1 MSSTI
6 IDFPFRSASRA
17 GAVQPW
23 HAVLVK
29 SIKHGIAQIRE
40 HRRLRRDTDELLARD
55 DRLLADIGLRRC
67 ELEYARTAGAL
78 RMPRP
83 TMTARPGRS
92 SSTVK

>member
-29 SIKHGIAQIRE
+29 SIKRGIAQIRE

-67 ELEYARTAGAL
+67 EIEYACTAAF
-78 RMPRP
+78 RIPRP
-83 TMTARPGRS
+83 TVTARPGRS

>member
-6 IDFPFRSASRA
+6 IDFPVRSASRA

-29 SIKHGIAQIRE
+29 LVKRGTAQIRE

-67 ELEYARTAGAL
+67 DLEYARTAGAFRIL
-78 RMPRP
+78 RPR
-83 TMTARPGRS
+83 
-92 SSTVK
+92 